1 MPWKWA
7 YCIRF
12 SSLQEGIILE
22 FPHLKGGTK
31 GRNRRS
37 VKIVC
42 LSCCRGFR
50 ELPELVIVVL
60 DPNQRGDHGE
70 CSMEGSVRPGVDQ
83 QLVSEGSPVTGA
95 GNVDIVH
102 VSGWDLLTNLGNQ
115 IQDELDVISL
125 ALLSINIP
133 ETITIL
139 SRTMLDKL
147 YQLLS

>member
-1 MPWKWA
+1 
-7 YCIRF
+7 
-12 SSLQEGIILE
+12 
-22 FPHLKGGTK
+22 
-31 GRNRRS
+31 
-37 VKIVC
+37 
-42 LSCCRGFR
+42 
-50 ELPELVIVVL
+50 
-60 DPNQRGDHGE
+60 
-70 CSMEGSVRPGVDQ
+70 MEGSVRPGVDK

-115 IQDELDVISL
+115 IQDELDIISL